1 MGNLMSPLKKS
12 RSVRTRIRFEVEIR
26 GSRQSFFAEAVDLS
40 VEGLCFSSPILL
52 VAGERVGA
60 TLHSPDGLKHSLSLE
75 VRWTRPEPG
84 PRSPI
89 AAEVV
94 HRILEATSTHV
105 RPPIKA
111 PPSFILLDLGLP
123 GKSGLDVLQ
132 WMRATAPFTELPVFV
147 LSANRKPDLIMRALD
162 LNIRSYF
169 QKPDVLSELQPI
181 VHGMLAHWFRRSQG
195 PLGPKDGG

>member
-60 TLHSPDGLKHSLSLE
+60 TLHFPDGLKHSLSLE

-84 PRSPI
+84 ARSLI
-89 AAEVV
+89 GAEFV
-94 HRILEATSTHV
+94 H
-105 RPPIKA
+105 
-111 PPSFILLDLGLP
+111 
-123 GKSGLDVLQ
+123 
-132 WMRATAPFTELPVFV
+132 
-147 LSANRKPDLIMRALD
+147 
-162 LNIRSYF
+162 
-169 QKPDVLSELQPI
+169 LSESRKAMQRLMWKI
-181 VHGMLAHWFRRSQG
+181 ESGEVRGLERR
-195 PLGPKDGG
+195 